1 MISPAQLKEIF
12 QSFPD
17 NCVLLKPDLPRFN
30 IIEVNRSFEKITGI
44 NKEKVLGSDLIDF
57 FSNENLDKGFE
68 DILSSSLK
76 NALKSG
82 KTDHIPSFRLD
93 IPDLE
98 TGTLQRKFWEADN
111 IPIAND
117 KGEIDFILHRLRDIT
132 YAVIA
137 KEKEQNSLKNLRENE
152 NLLKETQEVAQIGSW
167 ELDLEEDALHWCN
180 MLKKIHEVPQ
190 NYFPELETAIAF
202 YKSDKDK
209 TIISNAVS
217 KAIETGEGFDL
228 ELEIVTA
235 ESNDKWV
242 RATGKTE
249 FKNGKCVRV
258 YGSTQDIT
266 SRKFVETRLKHI
278 NDNIPGVVF
287 RYKLKPNG
295 EDELMYVS
303 EGAKEVWGVSADE
316 ATRDNKKIWD
326 LYKKEDFE
334 HVNETIMESA
344 KNLQVWSKEWRIN
357 HPDKGI
363 RWNRGIGAPQKLS
376 DGSVVWDSIVL
387 DVTEEK
393 VAYELLEINES
404 RQSSLLDSQTNY
416 VIRTD
421 IHGNYTYYNNK
432 FKEDFGW
439 IHEKSGVIGDSCMV
453 AVIEEDRPKVEATAL
468 KCLENPNETFQIE
481 IGKPRSDGKVRTT
494 VWDFVALTDAEGNP
508 TEIQCI
514 GIDISKKKETEIALN
529 KAKEQYEGL
538 IQSIEGVFW
547 ELDIETFEFTFVS
560 RQAIDL
566 LGIEPSKWYNDPK
579 FWEEHIH
586 PDDREYAINF
596 CMNQVEEEKNHSF
609 EYRMRKGD
617 GSYIWVSDVVSIVK
631 ENGKVKWLRGIMTDI
646 SKRKTAEEQLQLSE
660 QRFKGLVQ
668 EGGDLIALLDENGD
682 YMYASPTSISVLGY
696 TPEDFSNRNAFEFI
710 HPEDLKRVQ
719 EKFEKI
725 LSRKRLEI
733 SPFRFSHKDGGW
745 RWLESTVTNLIDDP
759 AVKGF
764 VANSRDVTERLR
776 YQELENLERK
786 ILEMNFKKGVRLK
799 QILNF
804 YLEKLE
810 AINPNAFFIIRK
822 LENGKLHN
830 WAAGNTPVKLVDV
843 LEGRPLQEK
852 NGICELSFK
861 SKESKILR
869 TQDAKDSPLKSL
881 ALENKIDYCWSFPII
896 DSKGKTLGIF
906 STFYKKDPIP
916 EKKQEKRT
924 IRRTIGLLQLIIEFH
939 LNEIALKRSNQRFKF
954 VNQATEDAIYDWD
967 VVNDELQWGDG
978 FYKMFEYERD
988 GSHSNIDNWSSRVH
1002 PDDIGAVE
1010 RDLEASLKN
1019 ININRWNSEYC
1030 FRKADGSYLDII
1042 ESGYIIRNED
1052 GEALRMIGVLRD
1064 VTSIK
1069 AYEKELESANER
1081 YRFATKATSDAIW
1094 DYNLENESVVW
1105 GAAFENLFGYK
1116 LKNLKPD
1123 LNPWYENIHPDDYDR
1138 IAKSFKDAL
1147 NDKTE
1152 IWEEEYRF
1160 KNVHGQYLDVFDRGF
1175 IVRDKNGKAK
1185 RMVGAIQDITRK
1197 KQYEIS
1203 LEKLNSDLKKRAKE
1217 LAISNAE
1224 LEQFAYVA
1232 SHDLQEPLRMV
1243 TSFLTQ
1249 LEKKYGDVLDKK
1261 GLLYIDFAVDGA
1273 KRMRQIILDLLEFSR
1288 VGRTEDKL
1296 EAVDI
1301 NDVLDDIKHLYRK
1314 KISDRKVNIIAQNL
1328 PVIEAPKSPVR
1339 QVFQNLISNAIKY
1352 SKEEVSP
1359 EININYNE
1367 SEDFWEF
1374 TIQDNGIGIEQE
1386 YFDRIFVIF
1395 QRLHRRE
1402 EYSGTGMGLAVTK
1415 KIIENLGGKIW
1426 LESQENE
1433 GTKFHFTI
1441 SKNIAIL

>member
-1 MISPAQLKEIF
+1 MISPDQLKEIF

-30 IIEVNRSFEKITGI
+30 IIEVNRSFEEITGI
-44 NKEKVLGSDLIDF
+44 KKEKLLGSDLIEF
-57 FSNENLDKGFE
+57 FTGESVGKEFE
-68 DILSSSLK
+68 DILSSSLQNVLESRK
-76 NALKSG
+76 P
-82 KTDHIPSFRLD
+82 DHISSFRY
-93 IPDLE
+93 DLTDSE

-111 IPIAND
+111 IPITND
-117 KGEIDFILHRLRDIT
+117 KGETDFILHRLRDIT
-132 YAVIA
+132 HTVIA
-137 KEKEQNSLKNLRENE
+137 KEKEQNSLKSLRENE

-167 ELDLEEDALHWCN
+167 ELDVEEGKLHWCN

-190 NYFPELETAIAF
+190 NYIPNLETAIDF
-202 YKSDKDK
+202 YKTGRDK

-235 ESNDKWV
+235 ENNDKWV

-249 FKNGKCVRV
+249 FKNGKCVRL
-258 YGSTQDIT
+258 YGATQDIT
-266 SRKFVETRLKHI
+266 SHKSLEARLKHI

-303 EGAKEVWGVSADE
+303 EGAKEVWGVSPED
-316 ATRDNKKIWD
+316 ATRANNKIWD
-326 LYKKEDFE
+326 LYSRKDFE
-334 HVNETIMESA
+334 YVNETIRESA
-344 KNLQVWSKEWRIN
+344 KNLEVWSREWRIN

-376 DGSVVWDSIVL
+376 DGSIVWDSIVL

-393 VAYELLEINES
+393 LAYELLEINES
-404 RQSSLLDSQTNY
+404 RQKSLLASQTNY

-432 FKEDFGW
+432 FQEDFGW
-439 IHEKSGVIGDSCMV
+439 IHEKSGIIGDSCMV
-453 AVIEEDRPKVEATAL
+453 AVIEKDRPKVEATAL
-468 KCLENPNETFQIE
+468 KCLENPNETFQVE
-481 IGKPRSDGKVRTT
+481 IGKPRRDGKVRTT
-494 VWDFVALTDAEGNP
+494 VWDFIALTDAEGNP

-514 GIDISKKKETEIALN
+514 GIDISKKKDTEIALN
-529 KAKEQYEGL
+529 KAKKQYEGL

-547 ELDIETFEFTFVS
+547 ELDINTFEFTFVS

-566 LGIEPSKWYNDPK
+566 IGIEPSKWYNDPK

-586 PDDREYAINF
+586 PEDREFAVSFCIN
-596 CMNQVEEEKNHSF
+596 QTQKGRNHSF
-609 EYRMRKGD
+609 EYRMLKGD
-617 GSYIWVSDVVSIVK
+617 GSYVWVSDVVSVVK
-631 ENGKVKWLRGIMTDI
+631 EEGKVKWLRGIMTDI
-646 SKRKTAEEQLQLSE
+646 SKRKLAEEQLQLSE

-668 EGGDLIALLDENGD
+668 EGGDLIAIIDENGD

-710 HPEDLKRVQ
+710 HPEDVERVQ

-725 LSRKRLEI
+725 LFKKRIEI
-733 SPFRFSHKDGGW
+733 SPFRFSHKNGGW
-745 RWLESTVTNLIDDP
+745 RWVETTVTNLMDDP
-759 AVKGF
+759 AIKGF
-764 VANSRDVTERLR
+764 VANSRDVTEKLR
-776 YQELENLERK
+776 SQELEDLERK
-786 ILEMNFKKGVRLK
+786 ILEMNFKKGLRLK

-810 AINPNAFFIIRK
+810 TIKHNAFFIIRK
-822 LENGKLHN
+822 LENGKLYN
-830 WAAGNTPVKLVDV
+830 WASGGAPANLVEV
-843 LEGRPLQEK
+843 LEGRKIKEE

-861 SKESKILR
+861 GKASKILKIE
-869 TQDAKDSPLKSL
+869 DAIDSPLKTI
-881 ALENKIDYCWSFPII
+881 ALENKIDCCWSFPII
-896 DSKGKTLGIF
+896 DSKGETLGIF
-906 STFYKKDPIP
+906 SVFYKNDPLP
-916 EKKQEKRT
+916 EKSQEKRT

-1002 PDDIGAVE
+1002 PDDIVTVE

-1019 ININRWNSEYC
+1019 KNVNRWNSEYC

-1042 ESGYIIRNED
+1042 ENGYIIRNEE
-1052 GEALRMIGVLRD
+1052 GEAIRMIGVLRD
-1064 VTSIK
+1064 VTNIK
-1069 AYEKELESANER
+1069 AYEKELENANER

-1094 DYNLENESVVW
+1094 DYNAEDESVVW
-1105 GAAFENLFGYK
+1105 GAGFENLFGFK

-1123 LNPWYENIHPDDYDR
+1123 LSPWYENIHPDDRKR
-1138 IAKSFKDAL
+1138 IDESFQQAVSD
-1147 NDKTE
+1147 NTE

-1175 IVRDKNGKAK
+1175 IVRDKNGIAK
-1185 RMVGAIQDITRK
+1185 RMVGAMQDITRK
-1197 KQYEIS
+1197 KQYENS
-1203 LEKLNSDLKKRAKE
+1203 LEKLNLDLKKRAKE

-1249 LEKKYGDVLDKK
+1249 LEKKYGDVLDEK

-1296 EAVDI
+1296 ETVDI
-1301 NDVLDDIKHLYRK
+1301 NDVLDDVKHLYRK
-1314 KISDRKVNIIAQNL
+1314 KISDKKVKIITETL
-1328 PVIEAPKSPVR
+1328 PVIEAPKSPIR

-1352 SKEEVSP
+1352 SKEGISP
-1359 EININYNE
+1359 EINIKHNE
-1367 SEDFWEF
+1367 TEDFWEF

-1426 LESQENE
+1426 LESLEGE

-1441 SKNIAIL
+1441 SKSIAKL

>member
-30 IIEVNRSFEKITGI
+30 IIEVNRSFEEITGI
-44 NKEKVLGSDLIDF
+44 KKEKLLGGDLIEF
-57 FSNENLDKGFE
+57 FTGESVDQEFV
-68 DILSSSLK
+68 DILSSSLQ
-76 NALKSG
+76 NALESG
-82 KTDHIPSFRLD
+82 KPDHISSFRY
-93 IPDLE
+93 DLTDSE

-111 IPIAND
+111 IPITND
-117 KGEIDFILHRLRDIT
+117 KGETDFILHRLRDIT
-132 YAVIA
+132 HTVIA
-137 KEKEQNSLKNLRENE
+137 KEKEQTSLKTLRENE

-167 ELDLEEDALHWCN
+167 ELDVEEGKLHWCN

-190 NYFPELETAIAF
+190 DYIPNLETAIDF
-202 YKSDKDK
+202 YKKDRDK

-217 KAIETGEGFDL
+217 NAIETGEGFDL

-235 ESNDKWV
+235 KNNDRWI

-249 FKNGKCVRV
+249 FKNGKCLRI
-258 YGSTQDIT
+258 YGATQDIT

-278 NDNIPGVVF
+278 NDNVPGVVF

-303 EGAKEVWGVSADE
+303 EGAKEVWGISADE
-316 ATRDNKKIWD
+316 ATRDNKRIWD
-326 LYKKEDFE
+326 LYSKEDFE
-334 HVNETIMESA
+334 YVNETIMESA
-344 KNLQVWSKEWRIN
+344 KNMQVWSKEWRIN

-376 DGSVVWDSIVL
+376 DGSIVWDSIVL

-421 IHGNYTYYNNK
+421 IHGNYTYFNNK

-481 IGKPRSDGKVRTT
+481 IGKPRRDGKVRTT

-514 GIDISKKKETEIALN
+514 GIDISKKKEAEIALN

-547 ELDIETFEFTFVS
+547 ELDIGTFEFTFVS

-566 LGIEPSKWYNDPK
+566 IGIEPSKWYHDPK
-579 FWEEHIH
+579 FWESHIH
-586 PDDREYAINF
+586 PEDREDAVNF

-609 EYRMRKGD
+609 EYRMLRGD
-617 GSYIWVSDVVSIVK
+617 GSYVWVSDVVSIVK
-631 ENGKVKWLRGIMTDI
+631 EDGKVKWLRGIMTDI
-646 SKRKTAEEQLQLSE
+646 SKRKLAEEQLQLSE

-682 YMYASPTSISVLGY
+682 YKYASPTSISVLGY

-710 HPEDLKRVQ
+710 HPEDVERVQ

-725 LSRKRLEI
+725 LSKKRLEI
-733 SPFRFSHKDGGW
+733 SPFRFSHKNGGW
-745 RWLESTVTNLIDDP
+745 RWLETTVTNLMDDP

-764 VANSRDVTERLR
+764 VANSRDVTEKLR
-776 YQELENLERK
+776 FQELEYLERK
-786 ILEMNFKKGVRLK
+786 ILEMNFKKGLRLK

-830 WAAGNTPVKLVDV
+830 WASGGAPANLVEV
-843 LEGRPLQEK
+843 LEGRKIKEE
-852 NGICELSFK
+852 NGICELNFK
-861 SKESKILR
+861 GKTSKILKIE
-869 TQDAKDSPLKSL
+869 DAMDSPLKTI
-881 ALENKIDYCWSFPII
+881 ALENKIDCCWSFPII
-896 DSKGKTLGIF
+896 DSKGETLGIF
-906 STFYKKDPIP
+906 SVFYKNDPLP
-916 EKKQEKRT
+916 EKSQEKRT

-939 LNEIALKRSNQRFKF
+939 LNEIALKRSNQRFEF
-954 VNQATEDAIYDWD
+954 VNNATEDAIYDWD
-967 VVNDELQWGDG
+967 VINDELQWGDG
-978 FYKMFEYERD
+978 FYKMFGYERD
-988 GSHSNIDNWSSRVH
+988 GKHSNLDKWSSGVH
-1002 PDDIGAVE
+1002 PDDVAVVE

-1019 ININRWNSEYC
+1019 TNINRWNSEYC

-1042 ESGYIIRNED
+1042 ENGYIIRNEE
-1052 GEALRMIGVLRD
+1052 GEAVRMIGVLRD
-1064 VTSIK
+1064 ITNIK

-1081 YRFATKATSDAIW
+1081 YRYVTKATSDAIW
-1094 DYNLENESVVW
+1094 DYNMVDGNLFW
-1105 GAAFENLFGYK
+1105 GAGFETLFGYR
-1116 LKNLKPD
+1116 LNEFKPQ
-1123 LNPWYENIHPDDYDR
+1123 LSTWYNKIHPEDLERVLDGFQKF
-1138 IAKSFKDAL
+1138 IQGEE
-1147 NDKTE
+1147 T
-1152 IWEEEYRF
+1152 IWEEEYRYR
-1160 KNVHGQYLDVFDRGF
+1160 NAHGEYLDVFDRGF
-1175 IVRDKNGKAK
+1175 VVRDKKGKAL
-1185 RMVGAIQDITRK
+1185 RIVGAMQDITRK

-1203 LEKLNSDLKKRAKE
+1203 LTKLNADLKERAKE

-1249 LEKKYGDVLDKK
+1249 LEKKYADVLDEKA
-1261 GLLYIDFAVDGA
+1261 LLYIDFAVDGA

-1296 EAVDI
+1296 ETVDI
-1301 NDVLDDIKHLYRK
+1301 NDVLDDVKHLYRK
-1314 KISDRKVNIIAQNL
+1314 KISDKKVRIITETL
-1328 PVIEAPKSPVR
+1328 PVIEAPKSPIR

-1352 SKEEVSP
+1352 SKEGVNP
-1359 EININYNE
+1359 EINIKHNE
-1367 SEDFWEF
+1367 TEDFWEF

-1426 LESQENE
+1426 LESREGE
-1433 GTKFHFTI
+1433 GTTFHFTI
-1441 SKNIAIL
+1441 SKNIAKL

>member
-1 MISPAQLKEIF
+1 MISPEQLKEIF

-30 IIEVNRSFEKITGI
+30 IIEVNRSFEEITGI
-44 NKEKVLGSDLIDF
+44 KKEKLLGCDLIEF
-57 FSNENLDKGFE
+57 FTRESVGKEFE
-68 DILSSSLK
+68 DILSSSLQ
-76 NALKSG
+76 NALESG
-82 KTDHIPSFRLD
+82 KPDYISSFRY
-93 IPDLE
+93 DL
-98 TGTLQRKFWEADN
+98 TDLPAGTLQRKFWEADN
-111 IPIAND
+111 IPITND
-117 KGEIDFILHRLRDIT
+117 KGETDLILHRLRDIT
-132 YAVIA
+132 HTVVA

-167 ELDLEEDALHWCN
+167 ELDLEEGRLHWCN

-190 NYFPELETAIAF
+190 NYIPNLETAIDF
-202 YKSDKDK
+202 YKTDRDK
-209 TIISNAVS
+209 TIIGNAVS

-235 ESNDKWV
+235 KNNDRWV

-249 FKNGKCVRV
+249 FKNGKCVRI
-258 YGSTQDIT
+258 YGATQDIT
-266 SRKFVETRLKHI
+266 SRKFAETRLKHI

-287 RYKLKPNG
+287 RYKLKSSG

-303 EGAKEVWGVSADE
+303 EGAKEVWGISPEE
-316 ATRDNKKIWD
+316 ATLDNKRIWD
-326 LYKKEDFE
+326 LYSKEDFE
-334 HVNETIMESA
+334 YVNETVRESA
-344 KNLQVWSKEWRIN
+344 KNMQVWSKEWRIN

-376 DGSVVWDSIVL
+376 DGSIVWDSIVL

-404 RQSSLLDSQTNY
+404 RQKSLLDSQTNY

-421 IHGNYTYYNNK
+421 IYGNYTYYNNK
-432 FKEDFGW
+432 FQEDFGW

-481 IGKPRSDGKVRTT
+481 IGKPRRDGKVRTT

-514 GIDISKKKETEIALN
+514 GIDISKKKEAEIALN
-529 KAKEQYEGL
+529 KAKQQYEGL

-547 ELDIETFEFTFVS
+547 ELDIKTFEFTFVS

-566 LGIEPSKWYNDPK
+566 IGIEPSKWYHDPK
-579 FWEEHIH
+579 FWEAHIH
-586 PDDREYAINF
+586 PEDREYAVNF
-596 CMNQVEEEKNHSF
+596 CMNQVKEEKNHSF
-609 EYRMRKGD
+609 EYRMLRGD
-617 GSYIWVSDVVSIVK
+617 GSYVWVSDVVSIVK
-631 ENGKVKWLRGIMTDI
+631 EDGKVKWLRGIMTDI
-646 SKRKTAEEQLQLSE
+646 SKRKLAEENLQLSE

-696 TPEDFSNRNAFEFI
+696 SPEDFSKRNAFEFI
-710 HPEDLKRVQ
+710 HPEDVGKVQ

-725 LSRKRLEI
+725 LSKKRLEI
-733 SPFRFSHKDGGW
+733 SPFRFRHKNGGW

-759 AVKGF
+759 AIKGI
-764 VANSRDVTERLR
+764 VANSRDVTEKLR
-776 YQELENLERK
+776 FQELEYLERK
-786 ILEMNFKKGVRLK
+786 ILEMNFKKGLRLK

-830 WAAGNTPVKLVDV
+830 WASGDTPANLVEV
-843 LEGRPLQEK
+843 LEGRQIKEE

-861 SKESKILR
+861 GKESKILK
-869 TQDAKDSPLKSL
+869 TKDAIDSPLKTI
-881 ALENKIDYCWSFPII
+881 ALENKIDCCWSFPII
-896 DSKGKTLGIF
+896 DSKGETLGIF
-906 STFYKKDPIP
+906 SVFYKNDPLP

-939 LNEIALKRSNQRFKF
+939 LNEIALKRSNQRFEF
-954 VNQATEDAIYDWD
+954 VNKATEDAIYDWD
-967 VVNDELQWGDG
+967 AVNDEIQWGDG
-978 FYKMFEYERD
+978 FYKMFGYERD
-988 GSHSNIDNWSSRVH
+988 GEKSTLNKWSSGVH
-1002 PDDIGAVE
+1002 PDDVAAVE

-1019 ININRWNSEYC
+1019 TNINRWNSEYC

-1042 ESGYIIRNED
+1042 ESGYIIRNEE
-1052 GEALRMIGVLRD
+1052 GEAVRMIGVLRD
-1064 VTSIK
+1064 ITNIK

-1094 DYNLENESVVW
+1094 DYNVEDESVVW
-1105 GAAFENLFGYK
+1105 GAGFENLFGYK

-1123 LNPWYENIHPDDYDR
+1123 LSPWYENIHPEDR
-1138 IAKSFKDAL
+1138 ERIYKSFQEAI
-1147 NDKTE
+1147 NDNTE

-1160 KNVHGQYLDVFDRGF
+1160 KNIHGQYLDVFDRGF
-1175 IVRDKNGKAK
+1175 IVRDNNGKAK

-1197 KQYEIS
+1197 KQYENS
-1203 LEKLNSDLKKRAKE
+1203 LEKLNLDLKKRAKE

-1249 LEKKYGDVLDKK
+1249 LEKKYGEVLDEK

-1301 NDVLDDIKHLYRK
+1301 NDVLDDVKHLYRK
-1314 KISDRKVNIIAQNL
+1314 KISDKKVNIIAETL
-1328 PVIEAPKSPVR
+1328 PVIEAPKSPIR

-1352 SKEEVSP
+1352 SKEGVSP
-1359 EININYNE
+1359 EINIKYKE
-1367 SEDFWEF
+1367 TEDFWEF

-1426 LESQENE
+1426 LESREEE
-1433 GTKFHFTI
+1433 GTTFHFTI
-1441 SKNIAIL
+1441 SKNIAKL